1 MTNDMTTKM
10 LEESLN
16 KIVLLRLKGNRSIRG
31 ALKGYDLHLNILLQE
46 AEDIS
51 DPEGVQKL
59 GTIIVR
65 GDNLILLS
73 PASG

>member
-10 LEESLN
+10 LQDSLD
-16 KIVLLRLKGNRSIRG
+16 KTVLLRLKGNRSIRG
-31 ALKGYDLHLNILLQE
+31 ILKGHDVHMNILLAD
-46 AEDIS
+46 AEEIS
-51 DPEGVQKL
+51 NPEDVKKL
-59 GTIIVR
+59 GTIIIR

>member
-10 LEESLN
+10 LEDSLN
-16 KIVLLRLKGNRSIRG
+16 KTVLLRLKGNRSIRG
-31 ALKGYDLHLNILLQE
+31 TLLGHDAHMNILLGS

-51 DPEGVQKL
+51 DPDKVQKI
-59 GTIIVR
+59 GTIILR

-73 PASG
+73 PVPG

>member
-10 LEESLN
+10 LEDSLN
-16 KIVLLRLKGNRSIRG
+16 KTVLLRLKGNRSIRG
-31 ALKGYDLHLNILLQE
+31 ILKGHDAHMNILLGD

-51 DPEGVQKL
+51 NPNKIEKL

-73 PASG
+73 PASS

>member
-1 MTNDMTTKM
+1 MTNDMTTKL
-10 LEESLN
+10 LEDSLN
-16 KIVLLRLKGNRSIRG
+16 KVVLLRLKGNRSIRG
-31 ALKGYDLHLNILLQE
+31 TLKGHDAHMNILLQD

-51 DPEGVQKL
+51 SPDNVQKL